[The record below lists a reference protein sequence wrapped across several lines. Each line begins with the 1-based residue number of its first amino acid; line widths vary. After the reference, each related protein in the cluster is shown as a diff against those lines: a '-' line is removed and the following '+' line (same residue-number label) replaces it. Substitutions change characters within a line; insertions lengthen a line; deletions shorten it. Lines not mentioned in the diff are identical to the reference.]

1 MPSVLPFTSVP
12 MKAER
17 FHFWSRSDALACG
30 MLRAM
35 ESMMAMV
42 CSAAA
47 MVLPVGALTTAMP
60 RRVAASRSTLSTP
73 TPARPHHLQSRAGL
87 DDGGGD
93 LRLAADD
100 EGVGVGNGLE
110 ELPLGHAQPPLDGEP
125 RLGFEDVHSILVDGI
140 SDEDL
145 HVSHCLLRAAS
156 SQTVGRRA
164 TGPPK

>member
-1 MPSVLPFTSVP
+1 MPRVLPFTSVP

-73 TPARPHHLQSRAGL
+73 TPARPTTCSCAPASMTAAVTCVSLRTMRASASATASRSSPSGMRSRRSTVRPGWAS
-87 DDGGGD
+87 
-93 LRLAADD
+93 RM
-100 EGVGVGNGLE
+100 
-110 ELPLGHAQPPLDGEP
+110 
-125 RLGFEDVHSILVDGI
+125 SIPSWWMGSVM
-140 SDEDL
+140 
-145 HVSHCLLRAAS
+145 R
-156 SQTVGRRA
+156 TFM
-164 TGPPK
+164 